1 MRKWFKVIL
10 LVVAAGAVLIT
21 GCQKQKAEVAE
32 KAPPGAASTAPGAS
46 APTGSTP
53 TATQPQGE

>member
-1 MRKWFKVIL
+1 MRKWSKIAL
-10 LVVAAGAVLIT
+10 LVIAAGAVVVA
-21 GCQKQKAEVAE
+21 GCQKQEAEVAE
-32 KAPPGAASTAPGAS
+32 KAPPGAASTSPGAS

>member
-1 MRKWFKVIL
+1 MGKRSRIVL
-10 LVVAAGAVLIT
+10 LVIVAAATVIA